1 MGIQHFD
8 VMTLG
13 KAKLVDPEKMSY
25 QDSVDIIYDE
35 LHKTRKSFIKI
46 GWYLKHIHDNRM
58 YEEEGYGNIYEL
70 AKDKFKLS
78 QPTATRFMQVCEEFS
93 INHNSPELDEKYEE
107 FNVSQLFE
115 MLPMQKEQQEQVTA
129 DMTIKQIREM
139 KGTGTTEKKTVSQSN
154 ILQTDDENNIPGQT
168 NIETD
173 FPECMPE
180 KHSHN
185 DCPSEISSCIRQEWG
200 TSEEQQ
206 AIGREECE
214 TCWRQWNKIHQ
225 NEKGDNAEYTTSH
238 KIEQQICDDNETVI
252 IDGECQEIENSEQ
265 EEQHTSY
272 TIQQSQPK
280 LPDFKNNEQRK
291 AWLAAYKEWGLWY
304 RDEHIDVNYYKYDFE
319 DGSRLIVSEYL
330 QRPSAWEKKCHDHY
344 YFHLLNKRNLYGDKG
359 VYDAK
364 YDQNTDSETYLIEFL
379 KVFQR
384 NKKEG

>member
-8 VMTLG
+8 VMNLG

-46 GWYLKHIHDNRM
+46 GWYLKHIHDNQM
-58 YEEEGYGNIYEL
+58 YEEDGYDNIYEF

-107 FNVSQLFE
+107 FSVSQLFE
-115 MLPMQKEQQEQVTA
+115 MLPMQKEQQEQVTP

-139 KGTGTTEKKTVSQSN
+139 KGTGTKEKKTVSQSN
-154 ILQTDDENNIPGQT
+154 SLQMDDENNIPGQT

-180 KHSHN
+180 KNSYE
-185 DCPSEISSCIRQEWG
+185 DCPPETSSC
-200 TSEEQQ
+200 
-206 AIGREECE
+206 
-214 TCWRQWNKIHQ
+214 
-225 NEKGDNAEYTTSH
+225 
-238 KIEQQICDDNETVI
+238 ICDDNEAVI
-252 IDGECQEIENSEQ
+252 IDGEYQEIENDKQ
-265 EEQHTSY
+265 EEQQPFNV
-272 TIQQSQPK
+272 IQQSQPE
-280 LPDFKNNEQRK
+280 LPHFKNNEQRK

-330 QRPSAWEKKCHDHY
+330 QRPSIWEKKCHDHY

-379 KVFQR
+379 KAFQK
-384 NKKEG
+384 NK